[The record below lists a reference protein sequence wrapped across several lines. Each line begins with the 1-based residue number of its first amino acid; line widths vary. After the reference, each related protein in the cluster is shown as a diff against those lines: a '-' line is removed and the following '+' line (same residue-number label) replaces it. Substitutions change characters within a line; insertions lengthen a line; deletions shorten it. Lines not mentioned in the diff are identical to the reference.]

1 MKRNI
6 VQLSSLGHIL
16 QIKELKM
23 DIDAL
28 KEVLDQRDVEVRSLK
43 KKVGGCVYRMHVY
56 SMYSFCS

>member
-28 KEVLDQRDVEVRSLK
+28 KEVLDQRDVEVWSLK
-43 KKVGGCVYRMHVY
+43 KKVGGRVYRMHVY